1 MDKTSL
7 RLRKL
12 WSPHAESLPRTRAP
26 FTHTQRVSPA
36 RELHL
41 RTRGGPPR
49 FKGYS
54 EFVISIHFCY
64 LGRENLLLRPSP
76 PSSGREKHLPRP
88 SHSSSGRESDVRRP
102 HQWFKRKLMVI
113 ISKKSSFYREVTFKA
128 KEYIQKYKYLK
139 IIKSLL
145 HDLLHPQ
152 FLNI

>member
-1 MDKTSL
+1 MEPT
-7 RLRKL
+7 RGER
-12 WSPHAESLPRTRAP
+12 SPHVVSIHAHAES
-26 FTHTQRVSPA
+26 VPA
-36 RELHL
+36 RELHS

-49 FKGYS
+49 FKGYA

-76 PSSGREKHLPRP
+76 PSSGRE
-88 SHSSSGRESDVRRP
+88 SDVRRP
-102 HQWFKRKLMVI
+102 RQWVKRKLMVI
-113 ISKKSSFYREVTFKA
+113 ILKKAAFYREVTFKA

-145 HDLLHPQ
+145 HDLLHLQ